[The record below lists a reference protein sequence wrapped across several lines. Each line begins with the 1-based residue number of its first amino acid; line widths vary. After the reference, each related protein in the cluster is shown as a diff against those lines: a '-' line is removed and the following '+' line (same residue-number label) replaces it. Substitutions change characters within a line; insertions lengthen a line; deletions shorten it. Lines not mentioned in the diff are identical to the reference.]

1 MKKLAI
7 SPEVDQYLVRL
18 LINPLELD
26 VSFWQ
31 SASLWDELFGRAERH
46 GVAPLIYWQFRQDH
60 DFFPEKVFQ
69 KFRQAYIQTLGRNKI
84 LLAELDRLV
93 ELLTA
98 QQIDV
103 VLFKGAVFSRLL
115 YDDIGL
121 RPMSDLDLLVRK
133 QDIPTAV
140 AVLKQAG
147 YEEPVLHQSESLK
160 KDVTHDV
167 HLRQS
172 IQPYVDIEVHWL
184 LGGGERYR
192 YQPDMTWFWQRVVPL
207 EGWRKGVYTFSPA
220 AHLLYL
226 CAHLGYQH
234 GLGNVGLLWLVDIA
248 RFLAKEQETIDW
260 EDFAEGA
267 KHQTWSAAAYYTL
280 REVQKHFIQAPP
292 ETVMEQLHSQMTAE
306 EEQHVMSMNVI
317 GPWRAHL
324 AWKQFIQLERSAQVR
339 SILARLFPS
348 LAFMRQ
354 RYGFRSNWQAV
365 LGYPIRWV
373 DLTYALLKYLWA
385 KAKQRSNR

>member
-1 MKKLAI
+1 MSLSADHKELLLQLLRGGKVNRISGGPSETQWDKLYRHA
-7 SPEVDQYLVRL
+7 
-18 LINPLELD
+18 ELN
-26 VSFWQ
+26 
-31 SASLWDELFGRAERH
+31 
-46 GVAPLIYWQFRQDH
+46 GVAPLIYWQFRQNPA
-60 DFFPEKVFQ
+60 FIPEKVFH

-84 LLAELDRLV
+84 LLAELDRVV
-93 ELLTA
+93 ELLIT
-98 QQIDV
+98 QQIEV
-103 VLFKGAVFSRLL
+103 VLFKGAVFARLL
-115 YDDIGL
+115 YEDLGL

-133 QDIPTAV
+133 QDIPTAG

-147 YEEPVLHQSESLK
+147 YEEPVLHQSEGLK

-172 IQPYVDIEVHWL
+172 KQPYVDIEVHWL

-248 RFLAKEQETIDW
+248 RFLAKEQKTIDW
-260 EDFAEGA
+260 DDFAEGA
-267 KHQTWSAAAYYTL
+267 KHQTWSAAAYFTL
-280 REVQKHFIQAPP
+280 REVQKHFNQAPP

-306 EEQHVMSMNVI
+306 EEQHVMSMSVSA
-317 GPWRAHL
+317 PSRVLL
-324 AWKQFIQLERSAQVR
+324 AWKQFQQLERSAQVR
-339 SILARLFPS
+339 NILARSFPS

-373 DLTYALLKYLWA
+373 DLSHVLFKYLWA
-385 KAKQRSNR
+385 KVIQRSKR